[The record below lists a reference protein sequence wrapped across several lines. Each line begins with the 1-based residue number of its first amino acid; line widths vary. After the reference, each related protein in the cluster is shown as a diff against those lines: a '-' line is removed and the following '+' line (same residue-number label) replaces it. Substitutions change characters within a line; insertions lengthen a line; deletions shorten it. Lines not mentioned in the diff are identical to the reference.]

1 MNVMNLKG
9 TKRVRWTAGIQ
20 KLTALARVWVCI
32 AAHPEDYV
40 SIS

>member
-1 MNVMNLKG
+1 MNVMILTG

-20 KLTALARVWVCI
+20 EFTALVRVWVCI